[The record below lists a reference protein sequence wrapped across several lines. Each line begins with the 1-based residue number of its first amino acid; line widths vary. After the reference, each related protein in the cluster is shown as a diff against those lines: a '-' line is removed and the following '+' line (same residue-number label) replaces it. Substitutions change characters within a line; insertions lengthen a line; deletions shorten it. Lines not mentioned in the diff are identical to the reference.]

1 MDKIIDNYIVKLRK
15 IAKMRTKLNLYIEP
29 TILFTEF
36 GVHSNWDTEEMRF
49 GIQFTQE
56 ELDSDEEE
64 IEKLY
69 NDFTDAKKRKDDG

>member
-1 MDKIIDNYIVKLRK
+1 MDKIIDNYIDKLRK
-15 IAKMRTKLNLYIEP
+15 IAKMRTKLDFYFEP

-56 ELDSDEEE
+56 ELDSNEEE

-69 NDFTDAKKRKDDG
+69 NDFTDAKKRKPY